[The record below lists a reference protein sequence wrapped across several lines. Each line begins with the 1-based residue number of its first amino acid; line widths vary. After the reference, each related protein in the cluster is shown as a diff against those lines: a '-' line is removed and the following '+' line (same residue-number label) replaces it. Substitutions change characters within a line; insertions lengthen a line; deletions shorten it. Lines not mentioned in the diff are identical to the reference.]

1 MLLSKHPQGNQKEV
15 ISLRKWEKVCLGLF
29 CAVLIAVFA
38 WLITLDSRNSHIGN
52 LVMKPGIYPLAKPD
66 LSPSLANN
74 EYLVLSYNATKKQ
87 KDGCLWL
94 YRKISAS
101 SNTNSNADIQI
112 SSMSQRDMNSRQKCH
127 ILGTSN
133 NLCSIFGPL
142 FNNTDT
148 LYSSAAR
155 RFFLSMHL
163 RY

>member
-74 EYLVLSYNATKKQ
+74 EYLVLSYNATKKTERWLFVTLP
-87 KDGCLWL
+87 KDIRIVQHEFKCGYPDFFYEPKRYELEAKVSYPWHKQQSVL
-94 YRKISAS
+94 HIW
-101 SNTNSNADIQI
+101 TPIQ
-112 SSMSQRDMNSRQKCH
+112 
-127 ILGTSN
+127 
-133 NLCSIFGPL
+133 
-142 FNNTDT
+142 
-148 LYSSAAR
+148 
-155 RFFLSMHL
+155 
-163 RY
+163 